1 MKYVLELAKQA
12 QILNKLDEAVDLWQK
27 LIALIQSADKQS
39 ADYKNI
45 VHMCQADP
53 LSESYL
59 QLASAYLTQNRFAP
73 ALEAAR
79 KAMEGHIRSKEYIY
93 VCAQC
98 ELVAGAP
105 ERMLPELENLLQS
118 VPDYPP
124 ALLMTAVIH
133 ALAGQ
138 KEKTSEIYRRLL
150 QKHIQITP
158 LVNKFARLLQDN
170 GRTGQAGILLRSLAE
185 NRIGNRE
192 TAALLEEF
200 KKRAVV

>member
-1 MKYVLELAKQA
+1 
-12 QILNKLDEAVDLWQK
+12 
-27 LIALIQSADKQS
+27 
-39 ADYKNI
+39 
-45 VHMCQADP
+45 
-53 LSESYL
+53 
-59 QLASAYLTQNRFAP
+59 
-73 ALEAAR
+73 
-79 KAMEGHIRSKEYIY
+79 
-93 VCAQC
+93 
-98 ELVAGAP
+98 
-105 ERMLPELENLLQS
+105 